1 MENKDFDETPDQIL
15 NRKRLVEILNN
26 EQIDRPKSN
35 NSKPY
40 TLNDSIISKK
50 VVGSNLHVKLL
61 KNERGYFVD
70 LRRYDFGKPSKYGVR
85 LSARNFKIA
94 CDYLKEDLKAVLNK

>member
-1 MENKDFDETPDQIL
+1 MEKKDFNETEDQIL
-15 NRKRLVEILNN
+15 NRKRLVQILNN
-26 EQIDRPKSN
+26 EQIESPKTN
-35 NSKPY
+35 KSKPY

-70 LRRYDFGKPSKYGVR
+70 LRRYDLGRPSKYGVR
-85 LSARNFKIA
+85 LSVKNFKIA
-94 CDYLKEDLKAVLNK
+94 CDYLKEDLEAILNK

>member
-1 MENKDFDETPDQIL
+1 MENRDFNSTIDQIL
-15 NRKRLVEILNN
+15 NRKRLVQTLNN
-26 EQIDRPKSN
+26 EQKESSKTN

-40 TLNDSIISKK
+40 TLDDSIISKK
-50 VVGSNLHVKLL
+50 VVGSNLHVRLI
-61 KNERGYFVD
+61 KNTYGYFVD